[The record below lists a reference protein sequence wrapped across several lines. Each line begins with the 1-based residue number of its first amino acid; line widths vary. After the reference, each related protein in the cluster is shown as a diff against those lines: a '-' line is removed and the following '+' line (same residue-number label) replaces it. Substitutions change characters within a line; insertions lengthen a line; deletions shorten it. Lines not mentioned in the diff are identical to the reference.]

1 MPIINPN
8 DFMVA
13 FEGALQPIKDVY
25 GDRIQLGL
33 DQAGFV
39 TSIPDISNLQDEL
52 GFQRDHIA
60 TLASLATI
68 ENYSKIG
75 AVIQGMRAYRTGII
89 SSRVESIQSFVGD
102 SVLGELL
109 NATSRGDLRDFVADG
124 INELKSQVGKDIM
137 SVLGPAL
144 PIISEAISA
153 IPLINSYVRVA
164 SNVFGLVSD
173 NWIDPD
179 RRAPDVRCLRPWSG
193 NVAAAADQ
201 KGANDILETYALANP
216 GNLNQFYTPAPGCL
230 GIGEKAFGFTLLLVN
245 DEVNGKI
252 VDRGMR
258 LEYGFRQGEG
268 GQINLMNTLPG
279 LGKMIGWDI
288 MGRNF
293 KSHYDKK
300 THTVLGFDGP
310 RHHGVTFPFEP
321 AGDRIF
327 DLADRVPSV
336 SQVADQLWS
345 GITLNSPSAFHINP
359 DIISESWHDFFTT
372 SPTQMLAIGA
382 EWCSLKGR
390 DLPDETSYCSMGVGP
405 HDASLKKY
413 NENRLH
419 TFIGPAANY
428 LTRNFFPIIIYKVPS
443 SGGISDF
450 PYRCAAFDSFR
461 SLAASKRDP
470 RTNANVDGALAHGK
484 ALDDFTVWLT
494 GQIESAS
501 PSELQNTFFHPR
513 IANLKPGYWFN
524 DNRYESDYGLA
535 KIPDAISGLRKDGAS
550 LHMQWTGAYGNASGF
565 DRYPR
570 GAYPPLPL
578 LPGWMKS
585 KRVKNWSFVS
595 LYWWVKYLMKQQKAN
610 QLAFATSTT
619 AAYLDTNLGAFR
631 NIQGMGA
638 MNALQL
644 NSVLVNT
651 REKIL
656 QTPRSMAAIDDDMIL
671 DAAFRQE
678 LVKRR
683 AQQFQSGTASA
694 TTGSKVPDPQDIPG
708 ESSAGPTVGID
719 DGTGPS
725 RSGGSMMPL
734 LLAGGA
740 VLALSMMKKR
750 R

>member
-8 DFMVA
+8 DFMVEFGGGLA
-13 FEGALQPIKDVY
+13 PIKDVY

-52 GFQRDHIA
+52 GFQKDKLA
-60 TLASLATI
+60 TLASLSTI

-89 SSRVESIQSFVGD
+89 SSRVEAIQSFVGD

-109 NATSRGDLRDFVADG
+109 NATSRMDLRDFVADG
-124 INELKSQVGKDIM
+124 INEIKAQVGKDIM

-144 PIISEAISA
+144 PIISEAVSA

-164 SNVFGLVSD
+164 SNVFRLIRD
-173 NWIDPD
+173 NWIDPE

-201 KGANDILETYALANP
+201 QGANDILRRYALENP
-216 GNLNQFYTPAPGCL
+216 GNLNQFYIPAPGCV
-230 GIGEKAFGFTLLLVN
+230 GTGGREFGFTLLLVN

-258 LEYGFRQGEG
+258 LEYGFERGKG

-293 KSHYDKK
+293 KRQYDKK
-300 THTVLGFDGP
+300 THTALGFDGP
-310 RHHGVTFPFEP
+310 RHHGVTFPFET

-336 SQVADQLWS
+336 SQVADQFWS

-372 SPTQMLAIGA
+372 SPTQMLATGA

-390 DLPDETSYCSMGVGP
+390 GLPDATSYCNMGVGAN
-405 HDASLKKY
+405 DSYLKKY

-428 LTRNFFPIIIYKVPS
+428 LTRNFFPIILYKGVPT
-443 SGGISDF
+443 GGPGGTKDF

-470 RTNANVDGALAHGK
+470 RTNANVDGSLAHGK
-484 ALDDFTVWLT
+484 ALDDFTVWLV

-513 IANLKPGYWFN
+513 IANLKPGYWFTE
-524 DNRYESDYGLA
+524 NRYESDYGLA
-535 KIPDAISGLRKDGAS
+535 SMPDVISGLRKSGPS
-550 LHMQWTGAYGNASGF
+550 LHMQWTGVYGNASGY
-565 DRYPR
+565 DQYPM

-578 LPGWMKS
+578 LPNWMKS
-585 KRVKNWSFVS
+585 KGVTEWSFVS
-595 LYWWVKYLMKQQKAN
+595 LYWWVKYLMKQQRAN

-619 AAYLDTNLGAFR
+619 AAYLDTNLGAFQ
-631 NIQGMGA
+631 NLQGLIVRGD
-638 MNALQL
+638 L

-656 QTPRSMAAIDDDMIL
+656 QTPRSMAAIDDDMIS

-683 AQQFQSGTASA
+683 AQQFQSGTS
-694 TTGSKVPDPQDIPG
+694 TGGKVPDPQEIPG

-740 VLALSMMKKR
+740 VLALSMMRKR